1 MLITLSMPKNFSY
14 PELETAKE
22 NWKYIPQQACLKGKN
37 ILVTG
42 ASSGIG
48 STAAK
53 TFASY
58 GANIILLGRNQER
71 LESNFDWIENSTNTK
86 PVIVPCDLL
95 RLTDESADSLYDAIQ
110 NSYGELHGILHSAAL
125 LGTKIPISDYQSE
138 EWSRVMQVN
147 AFAPFLL
154 TRTLLPL
161 MTSNKES
168 ASIIF
173 LSSTVGR
180 KGRAYWGAYAMS
192 KKTIEGLMEVL
203 SDEHA
208 NINDLKINTVNPG
221 ATRTP
226 MRAMAYPAENAKEVP
241 PAEEKMDLLIYLM
254 ESTTKKITGEALSSS
269 DWSPKRLELE
279 STQTLSGRSSPHRP

>member
-1 MLITLSMPKNFSY
+1 MLMLITLSMPKNLSY
-14 PELETAKE
+14 PELETAKKG
-22 NWKYIPQQACLKGKN
+22 WKYIPQQTCLKGKN

-48 STAAK
+48 AAAAK
-53 TFASY
+53 TFAYY
-58 GANIILLGRNQER
+58 GANIILLGRNQGR
-71 LESNFDWIENSTNTK
+71 LEANFDWIENRTNTN

-95 RLTDESADSLYDAIQ
+95 GLTDESADSLYDAIH
-110 NSYGELHGILHSAAL
+110 NSYGNLHGILHSAAL
-125 LGTKIPISDYQSE
+125 LGTKIPISNYQSE

-161 MTSNKES
+161 MTNHKQS
-168 ASIIF
+168 ASITF

-180 KGRAYWGAYAMS
+180 RGRAYWGAYAMS

-203 SDEHA
+203 SDEHV
-208 NINDLKINTVNPG
+208 NLNDLKINTVNPG

-226 MRAMAYPAENAKEVP
+226 MRAIAYPAENPKEVP
-241 PAEEKMDLLIYLM
+241 TAETKMDLLVYLM
-254 ESTTKKITGEALSSS
+254 EDTTKTITGQALSSS
-269 DWSPKRLELE
+269 DWSPEPAGL
-279 STQTLSGRSSPHRP
+279 